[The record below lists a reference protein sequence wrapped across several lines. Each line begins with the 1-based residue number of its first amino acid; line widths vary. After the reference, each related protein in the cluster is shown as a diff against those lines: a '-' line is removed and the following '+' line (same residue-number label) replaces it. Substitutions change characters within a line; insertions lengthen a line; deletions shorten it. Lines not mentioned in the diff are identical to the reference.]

1 VQDEISIRDI
11 YSIFRKHARWILIL
25 PVVFAVLGAIYALF
39 LMTPIFN
46 AESTFTIQSTQL
58 KASFESKIQTTDVQG
73 FSNSQIESIADSHPV
88 LETVLKATQAEPD
101 VPASWLKR
109 DFDVDRLRKQTK
121 VKFTKPQI
129 GATVDQVL
137 VPTISLAVEAPT
149 AHLAA
154 FVANTWMKHTLI
166 ALNRLPRV
174 RMESSIDTVRN
185 ELNKSIKTRDFAQKL
200 YLDYTTT
207 STLAL
212 DQGELSNAVSER
224 TNLINLIVQAK
235 QALVQAQ
242 VQEKAQRVNYL
253 RAENVIAQVSGAE
266 AASLAGGN
274 LEQVRA
280 QLTRQVN
287 EAKAK
292 YFAARDR
299 VQAFNN
305 RYNMT
310 LLAGEEGTALTRLSS
325 IINRLQSISTELTIA
340 NSKLAE
346 VRAQL
351 ANQPKLLVLEREISG
366 DPALLAAASQ
376 NGSKLSDLIGLKLKN
391 QEVNP
396 LYQGLLQSSIS
407 LQGDIKSILTEQ
419 AIMKADKIKLEPKL
433 VSLRARNANLNKQLS
448 DLQLEAGMSNGI
460 YVSLKS
466 RLEQFASVR
475 SPNERD
481 LTLDNPNPEY
491 QRLKSLLN
499 DLTVSVALQKST
511 LDNYLVREKQLDARI
526 LALRGKV
533 AVSVVRTQRLTE
545 DYTVSQ
551 DAYKALKQKLSDL
564 ELEQASAGN
573 LAQVLVEA
581 YPPSRKSNPGST
593 PVLIAAV
600 LGLLIGLLVPFLI
613 EALKEPTP
621 VQAVGMGLERQ
632 ANPAD

>member
-11 YSIFRKHARWILIL
+11 YFIFRKHVRWILIF
-25 PVVFAVLGAIYALF
+25 PVIFAILGAIYALF
-39 LMTPIFN
+39 LMTPIFK
-46 AESTFTIQSTQL
+46 AESTFTVQSSQL
-58 KASFESKIQTTDVQG
+58 KASFESKIQTEDVQG
-73 FSNSQIESIADSHPV
+73 FSNSQMESIANSHPV
-88 LETVLKATQAEPD
+88 LEAVLKVVQAQSD
-101 VPASWLKR
+101 VPASWLR
-109 DFDVDRLRKQTK
+109 NDFDVDRLQKKTK

-129 GATVDQVL
+129 GATPDKIL
-137 VPTISLAVEAPT
+137 VPTVTLAVEAPT

-154 FVANTWMKHTLI
+154 VMSNEWMKQTLA
-166 ALNRLPRV
+166 ALNKLPKI
-174 RMESSIDTVRN
+174 RMESSIDTVSN
-185 ELNKSIKTRDFAQKL
+185 ELEKSIIIRDLAQAK
-200 YLDYTTT
+200 YLEYTTI

-212 DQGELSNAVSER
+212 DQGELNNAVSER
-224 TNLINLIVQAK
+224 TALINQIVQARQALK
-235 QALVQAQ
+235 QAEVQKAAQ
-242 VQEKAQRVNYL
+242 NVNYL
-253 RAENVIAQVSGAE
+253 RAENVIAQVGGAE

-287 EAKAK
+287 EARTK
-292 YFAARDR
+292 YYAARDR
-299 VQAFNN
+299 LLAFN
-305 RYNMT
+305 RQYNMAILGGQESTT
-310 LLAGEEGTALTRLSS
+310 LSRISS
-325 IINRLQSISTELTIA
+325 IINRLASITTELTIA
-340 NSKLAE
+340 NSRLAE

-351 ANQPKLLVLEREISG
+351 ANQPKLLVLEREITS
-366 DPALLAAASQ
+366 DPAAFAVASQ
-376 NGSKLSDLIGLKLKN
+376 NGSKLSDLINVKLKN

-407 LQGDIKSILTEQ
+407 IQGEIKNTETERA
-419 AIMKADKIKLEPKL
+419 AITAEKAKLEPKL
-433 VSLRARNANLNKQLS
+433 TVLRNQNASLNKQLA
-448 DLQLEAGMSNGI
+448 DIQLEASISSGI

-466 RLEQFASVR
+466 KLEQFASVR

-511 LDNYLVREKQLDARI
+511 LANYLVREKQLDARI
-526 LALRGKV
+526 LELRGKV
-533 AVSVVRTQRLTE
+533 AKSVVKTQRLTE

-564 ELEQASAGN
+564 RLEQASVGN

-621 VQAVGMGLERQ
+621 VQAVGMGMDRQ

>member
-1 VQDEISIRDI
+1 MQDEISIRDI
-11 YSIFRKHARWILIL
+11 YFILRKHARWILIL
-25 PVVFAVLGAIYALF
+25 PVIFAVLGAIYALF
-39 LMTPIFN
+39 LMTPIFK
-46 AESTFTIQSTQL
+46 AESTFTVQSTQL

-73 FSNSQIESIADSHPV
+73 FSNSQIESIANSHPV

-101 VPASWLKR
+101 VPASWLKN
-109 DFDVDRLRKQTK
+109 DFDVDRLLKKLK
-121 VKFTKPQI
+121 VRFTKPQI

-137 VPTISLAVEAPT
+137 VPTITLAVEAPT
-149 AHLAA
+149 SHLAA
-154 FVANTWMKHTLI
+154 FIANFWTKETLI
-166 ALNRLPRV
+166 SLNRLPRI
-174 RMESSIDTVRN
+174 RMESSMDTVSN
-185 ELNKSIKTRDFAQKL
+185 ELNKSIKTRDLAQTA
-200 YLDYTTT
+200 YLDYTTK
-207 STLAL
+207 STLTL
-212 DQGELSNAVSER
+212 DQGELNNAVSER
-224 TNLINLIVQAK
+224 TALINLIVQTK

-253 RAENVIAQVSGAE
+253 RAENVIGQVGGAE

-274 LEQVRA
+274 LEDVRA
-280 QLTRQVN
+280 QLSRQVS
-287 EAKAK
+287 EAKVK

-299 VQAFNN
+299 LLAFN
-305 RYNMT
+305 RQYNMAI
-310 LLAGEEGTALTRLSS
+310 LGGQEGTTQSRIAS
-325 IINRLQSISTELTIA
+325 IINRLASISTELTIA

-346 VRAQL
+346 VRSQL
-351 ANQPKLLVLEREISG
+351 AGQPKLLVLEREITS
-366 DPALLAAASQ
+366 DPAAFAVASQ
-376 NGSKLSDLIGLKLKN
+376 SGSKLSDLLNVKLKN
-391 QEVNP
+391 QEINP

-407 LQGDIKSILTEQ
+407 LQGDIKNIETER
-419 AIMKADKIKLEPKL
+419 ATITAEKAKLEPQL
-433 VSLRARNANLNKQLS
+433 TALRNSNAALNKQLA
-448 DLQLEAGMSNGI
+448 DIQLDQNISSGI

-511 LDNYLVREKQLDARI
+511 LDNYLVREKELDARI
-526 LALRGKV
+526 LELRGKV
-533 AVSVVRTQRLTE
+533 AVSVVKTQRLTE
-545 DYTVSQ
+545 DYTVAQ

>member
-1 VQDEISIRDI
+1 MQDEISIRDI
-11 YSIFRKHARWILIL
+11 YFIFRKHVRWILIF
-25 PVVFAVLGAIYALF
+25 PVIFAVLGAIYALF
-39 LMTPIFN
+39 LMTPIFK
-46 AESTFTIQSTQL
+46 AESTFTVQSSQL

-73 FSNSQIESIADSHPV
+73 FSNSQMESIANSYPV
-88 LETVLKATQAEPD
+88 LLAVLKVVQAQSD
-101 VPASWLKR
+101 VPASWLR
-109 DFDVDRLRKQTK
+109 DDFDVDRMQKKTK
-121 VKFTKPQI
+121 VKFTKPQV
-129 GATVDQVL
+129 GASPDKIL
-137 VPTISLAVEAPT
+137 VPTVTLAVEAPT
-149 AHLAA
+149 SRLAA
-154 FVANTWMKHTLI
+154 VMSNEWMKQTLT
-166 ALNRLPRV
+166 ALNKLPKI
-174 RMESSIDTVRN
+174 RMESSIDTVFN
-185 ELNKSIKTRDFAQKL
+185 ELEKSINTRDIAQAK
-200 YLDYTTT
+200 YLDYTTQ
-207 STLAL
+207 STLTL
-212 DQGELSNAVSER
+212 DQGELNNAVSER
-224 TNLINLIVQAK
+224 TALINQIVQTRQALK
-235 QALVQAQ
+235 QAEVQKAAQ
-242 VQEKAQRVNYL
+242 NVNYL
-253 RAENVIAQVSGAE
+253 RAENVIAQVGGAE

-287 EAKAK
+287 EARIK
-292 YFAARDR
+292 YYAARDR
-299 VQAFNN
+299 LLAFN
-305 RYNMT
+305 RQYNMAILGGQESTT
-310 LLAGEEGTALTRLSS
+310 LSRISS
-325 IINRLQSISTELTIA
+325 IINRLASITTELTIS
-340 NSKLAE
+340 NSRLAE

-351 ANQPKLLVLEREISG
+351 AGQPKLLVLEREITS
-366 DPALLAAASQ
+366 DPAVFAVASQ
-376 NGSKLSDLIGLKLKN
+376 SGSKLSDLIGVKLKN

-407 LQGDIKSILTEQ
+407 LQGEIKNTETERA
-419 AIMKADKIKLEPKL
+419 AITAEKAKLEPKL
-433 VSLRARNANLNKQLS
+433 TVLRNQNANLNKQLA
-448 DLQLEAGMSNGI
+448 DIQLESSISSGI

-466 RLEQFASVR
+466 KLEQFASVR

-526 LALRGKV
+526 LELRGKV
-533 AVSVVRTQRLTE
+533 AISVVKTQRLTE

-564 ELEQASAGN
+564 RLEQASVGN

-621 VQAVGMGLERQ
+621 VQAVGMGLGRQ

>member
-11 YSIFRKHARWILIL
+11 YFILRKHARWILIL
-25 PVVFAVLGAIYALF
+25 PVIFAVLGAIYALF
-39 LMTPIFN
+39 LMTPIFK
-46 AESTFTIQSTQL
+46 AESTFTVQSSQL
-58 KASFESKIQTTDVQG
+58 KASFENKIQTEDVQG
-73 FSNSQIESIADSHPV
+73 FSNSQMESVANSYPV
-88 LETVLKATQAEPD
+88 LAAVLQAVQAQPD
-101 VPASWLKR
+101 VPAIWLKD
-109 DFDVDRLRKQTK
+109 DFDVDRMQKKTK

-129 GATVDQVL
+129 GATPDKIL
-137 VPTISLAVEAPT
+137 VPTVTLAVEAPT
-149 AHLAA
+149 SRLAA
-154 FVANTWMKHTLI
+154 FMANEWMKQTLA
-166 ALNRLPRV
+166 ALNKLPKI
-174 RMESSIDTVRN
+174 RMESSIDTVSN
-185 ELNKSIKTRDFAQKL
+185 ELDKSIKTRDLAQAA
-200 YLDYTTT
+200 YLDYTTK
-207 STLAL
+207 STLTL
-212 DQGELSNAVSER
+212 DQGELNNAVSER
-224 TNLINLIVQAK
+224 TALINLIVQTR

-253 RAENVIAQVSGAE
+253 RAENVIAQVGGAE

-274 LEQVRA
+274 LEDVRS
-280 QLTRQVN
+280 QLSRQVS
-287 EAKAK
+287 EAKTK
-292 YFAARDR
+292 YFVARDR
-299 VQAFNN
+299 LLAFN
-305 RYNMT
+305 RQYNMAILGGQESAT
-310 LLAGEEGTALTRLSS
+310 QGRIAAIIGRLAS
-325 IINRLQSISTELTIA
+325 ITTELTI
-340 NSKLAE
+340 SKSRLAE

-351 ANQPKLLVLEREISG
+351 AGQPKLLVLEREITS
-366 DPALLAAASQ
+366 DPALLATASQ
-376 NGSKLSDLIGLKLKN
+376 NGSKLSDLIGVKLKN

-407 LQGDIKSILTEQ
+407 IQGEIKNTETERA
-419 AIMKADKIKLEPKL
+419 AITAEKAKLDPKL
-433 VSLRARNANLNKQLS
+433 ISLRNQNASLNKQLA
-448 DLQLEAGMSNGI
+448 DIQLESSISSGI

-526 LALRGKV
+526 LELRGKV
-533 AVSVVRTQRLTE
+533 AVSVVKTQRLTE

-564 ELEQASAGN
+564 RLEQASVGN

-621 VQAVGMGLERQ
+621 VQAVGMGMDRQ

>member
-11 YSIFRKHARWILIL
+11 YFILRKHARWILIL
-25 PVVFAVLGAIYALF
+25 PVIFAVLGAIYALF
-39 LMTPIFN
+39 LMTPIFK
-46 AESTFTIQSTQL
+46 AESTFTVQSSQL
-58 KASFESKIQTTDVQG
+58 KASFESKIQTQDVQG
-73 FSNSQIESIADSHPV
+73 FSNSQMESIANSYPV
-88 LETVLKATQAEPD
+88 MLAVLKVVQAQSD
-101 VPASWLKR
+101 VPASWLR
-109 DFDVDRLRKQTK
+109 NDFDVERLQKKTK
-121 VKFTKPQI
+121 VKFTKPQV
-129 GATVDQVL
+129 GASPDKIL
-137 VPTISLAVEAPT
+137 VPTVTLAVEAPT
-149 AHLAA
+149 SRLAA
-154 FVANTWMKHTLI
+154 AMANEWMKLTLA
-166 ALNRLPRV
+166 ALNKLPRV
-174 RMESSIDTVRN
+174 RMESSIETVSN
-185 ELNKSIKTRDFAQKL
+185 ELDKSIKTRDLAQAN
-200 YLDYTTT
+200 YLDYTTK

-212 DQGELSNAVSER
+212 DQGELNNAVTER
-224 TNLINLIVQAK
+224 TNLINLIVQTR

-242 VQEKAQRVNYL
+242 VQEKAQRINYL
-253 RAENVIAQVSGAE
+253 RAENVIGQVGGAE

-287 EAKAK
+287 EARTK
-292 YFAARDR
+292 YYAARDR
-299 VQAFNN
+299 LLAFN
-305 RYNMT
+305 RQYNMAILGGQESTT
-310 LLAGEEGTALTRLSS
+310 LARISTIITRLAS
-325 IINRLQSISTELTIA
+325 ITTELTIS

-351 ANQPKLLVLEREISG
+351 AGQPKLLILEREITS
-366 DPALLAAASQ
+366 DPAAFAVASQ
-376 NGSKLSDLIGLKLKN
+376 SGSKLSDLLNVKLKN

-407 LQGDIKSILTEQ
+407 LQAEIKNTETERA
-419 AIMKADKIKLEPKL
+419 AITAEKAKLEPKL
-433 VSLRARNANLNKQLS
+433 TALRNQNATLNKQLA
-448 DLQLEAGMSNGI
+448 DLQLDSSISSGI
-460 YVSLKS
+460 YISLKS
-466 RLEQFASVR
+466 KLEQFASVR
-475 SPNERD
+475 SANERD

-526 LALRGKV
+526 LELRGKV
-533 AVSVVRTQRLTE
+533 AVSVVKTQRLTE

-564 ELEQASAGN
+564 ELEQASVGN

-621 VQAVGMGLERQ
+621 VQAVGMGMERQ